1 MPFRKKGK
9 SGGEPTRIFYTCDI
23 HGSEPTYRKF
33 LNAAKFYEV
42 DALVFGG
49 DLMGKLLIPIVREA
63 DGTYRAR
70 LQGQNHHIRGDEEM
84 ERFKRTL
91 QTLGFYWQEM
101 DPDEYRTYEGQQDRI
116 DTLFDVLAK
125 ERLAD
130 WVTLAEERLE
140 GTGVRAYLCG
150 GNDDTDEVLTALD
163 EAPRDRVVN
172 AENRVVPIDDE
183 HVLVTVGYS
192 TPTPW
197 QTPRERTEPEIAE
210 VIEKVVAEVPDPSR
224 AVFNFHC
231 PPLDSS
237 LDTCLKL
244 DVSVWPPTPV
254 IQTGNRCTTAQA
266 AGGDR
271 RARAVSAHRR
281 APWPHPRVA
290 DEPLREDAG
299 VQPGKR
305 VRRGGVARPDRGDQG
320 WWGRRPAVHLRLA
333 RAGEGG
339 DMAEAVAPQVFT
351 RRASGLVRV
360 MSPYSAFIYNIL
372 TMGIIFPWT
381 YV

>member
-1 MPFRKKGK
+1 MPFWKKGR
-9 SGGEPTRIFYTCDI
+9 SGGEPTRIFYACDI

-130 WVTLAEERLE
+130 WVALAEERLE

-150 GNDDTDEVLTALD
+150 GNDDTEEVLTALD

-197 QTPRERTEPEIAE
+197 QTPRERTEPEIAD

-244 DVSVWPPTPV
+244 DASVWPPTPV
-254 IQTGNRCTTAQA
+254 IENRQPVYYGAGSQA
-266 AGGDR
+266 VTDALR
-271 RARAVSAHRR
+271 RYQPTVGLHGHIHESRGMNRYGRTPAFNPGSEYGEGVLRGLI
-281 APWPHPRVA
+281 VA
-290 DEPLREDAG
+290 I
-299 VQPGKR
+299 
-305 VRRGGVARPDRGDQG
+305 RGGEVVGQ
-320 WWGRRPAVHLRLA
+320 
-333 RAGEGG
+333 
-339 DMAEAVAPQVFT
+339 QFT
-351 RRASGLVRV
+351 SG
-360 MSPYSAFIYNIL
+360 
-372 TMGIIFPWT
+372 
-381 YV
+381 

>member
-1 MPFRKKGK
+1 MPFWKKGR
-9 SGGEPTRIFYTCDI
+9 SGGEPTRIFYACDI

-91 QTLGFYWQEM
+91 QKLGLYKQEM
-101 DPDEYRTYEGQQDRI
+101 NRDEDRTYEGQQDRI

-125 ERLAD
+125 ERLAA
-130 WVTLAEERLE
+130 WVALAEERLE

-244 DVSVWPPTPV
+244 DASVWPPTPV
-254 IQTGNRCTTAQA
+254 IQNRQPVYYGAGSQA
-266 AGGDR
+266 VTDALR
-271 RARAVSAHRR
+271 RYQPTVGLHGHIHESRGMNRYGRTPAFNPGSEYGEGVLRGLI
-281 APWPHPRVA
+281 VA
-290 DEPLREDAG
+290 I
-299 VQPGKR
+299 
-305 VRRGGVARPDRGDQG
+305 RGGEVVGQ
-320 WWGRRPAVHLRLA
+320 
-333 RAGEGG
+333 
-339 DMAEAVAPQVFT
+339 QFT
-351 RRASGLVRV
+351 SG
-360 MSPYSAFIYNIL
+360 
-372 TMGIIFPWT
+372 
-381 YV
+381 

>member
-1 MPFRKKGK
+1 
-9 SGGEPTRIFYTCDI
+9 
-23 HGSEPTYRKF
+23 
-33 LNAAKFYEV
+33 
-42 DALVFGG
+42 
-49 DLMGKLLIPIVREA
+49 MGKLLIPIVREA

-130 WVTLAEERLE
+130 WVALAEERLE
-140 GTGVRAYLCG
+140 GSGVRAYLCG

-197 QTPRERTEPEIAE
+197 QTPREKTEPEIAE

-244 DVSVWPPTPV
+244 DASVWPPTPV
-254 IQTGNRCTTAQA
+254 IENRQPVYYGAGSQA
-266 AGGDR
+266 VTDALR
-271 RARAVSAHRR
+271 RYQPTVGLHGHIHESRGMNRYGRTPAFNPGSEYGEGVLRGLI
-281 APWPHPRVA
+281 VA
-290 DEPLREDAG
+290 I
-299 VQPGKR
+299 
-305 VRRGGVARPDRGDQG
+305 RGGEVVGQ
-320 WWGRRPAVHLRLA
+320 
-333 RAGEGG
+333 
-339 DMAEAVAPQVFT
+339 QFT
-351 RRASGLVRV
+351 SG
-360 MSPYSAFIYNIL
+360 
-372 TMGIIFPWT
+372 
-381 YV
+381 

>member
-1 MPFRKKGK
+1 MPFWKKGRT
-9 SGGEPTRIFYTCDI
+9 GGEPTRIFYACDI

-63 DGTYRAR
+63 GGTYRAR
-70 LQGQNHHIRGDEEM
+70 LQGQNHHIRGEEEM

-130 WVTLAEERLE
+130 WVALAEERLE
-140 GTGVRAYLCG
+140 GSGVRAYLCG

-197 QTPRERTEPEIAE
+197 QTPREKTEPEIAE

-244 DVSVWPPTPV
+244 DASVWPPTPV
-254 IQTGNRCTTAQA
+254 IANRQPVYYGAGSQA
-266 AGGDR
+266 VTDALR
-271 RARAVSAHRR
+271 RYQPTVGLHGHIHESRGMNRYGRTPAFNPGSEYGEGVLRGLI
-281 APWPHPRVA
+281 VA
-290 DEPLREDAG
+290 I
-299 VQPGKR
+299 
-305 VRRGGVARPDRGDQG
+305 RGGEVVGQ
-320 WWGRRPAVHLRLA
+320 
-333 RAGEGG
+333 
-339 DMAEAVAPQVFT
+339 QFT
-351 RRASGLVRV
+351 SG
-360 MSPYSAFIYNIL
+360 
-372 TMGIIFPWT
+372 
-381 YV
+381 

>member
-1 MPFRKKGK
+1 MPFWKKGR
-9 SGGEPTRIFYTCDI
+9 SGGEPTRIFYACDI

-150 GNDDTDEVLTALD
+150 GNDDTDEALTALD
-163 EAPRDRVVN
+163 
-172 AENRVVPIDDE
+172 
-183 HVLVTVGYS
+183 
-192 TPTPW
+192 
-197 QTPRERTEPEIAE
+197 
-210 VIEKVVAEVPDPSR
+210 
-224 AVFNFHC
+224 
-231 PPLDSS
+231 
-237 LDTCLKL
+237 
-244 DVSVWPPTPV
+244 
-254 IQTGNRCTTAQA
+254 
-266 AGGDR
+266 
-271 RARAVSAHRR
+271 
-281 APWPHPRVA
+281 
-290 DEPLREDAG
+290 
-299 VQPGKR
+299 
-305 VRRGGVARPDRGDQG
+305 G
-320 WWGRRPAVHLRLA
+320 W
-333 RAGEGG
+333 
-339 DMAEAVAPQVFT
+339 
-351 RRASGLVRV
+351 
-360 MSPYSAFIYNIL
+360 
-372 TMGIIFPWT
+372 
-381 YV
+381 

>member
-1 MPFRKKGK
+1 MPFWRKGRT
-9 SGGEPTRIFYTCDI
+9 GGEPTRIFYACDI

-130 WVTLAEERLE
+130 WVALAEERLE
-140 GTGVRAYLCG
+140 GSGVRAYLCG

-197 QTPRERTEPEIAE
+197 QTPREKTEPEIAE

-244 DVSVWPPTPV
+244 DASVWPPTPV
-254 IQTGNRCTTAQA
+254 IENRQPVYYGAGSQA
-266 AGGDR
+266 VTDALR
-271 RARAVSAHRR
+271 RYQPTVGLHGHIHESRGMNRYGRTPAFNPGSEYGEGVLRGLI
-281 APWPHPRVA
+281 VA
-290 DEPLREDAG
+290 I
-299 VQPGKR
+299 
-305 VRRGGVARPDRGDQG
+305 RGGEVVGQ
-320 WWGRRPAVHLRLA
+320 
-333 RAGEGG
+333 
-339 DMAEAVAPQVFT
+339 QFT
-351 RRASGLVRV
+351 SG
-360 MSPYSAFIYNIL
+360 
-372 TMGIIFPWT
+372 
-381 YV
+381 

>member
-1 MPFRKKGK
+1 MPFWKKGR
-9 SGGEPTRIFYTCDI
+9 SEGEPTRIFYACDI

-70 LQGQNHHIRGDEEM
+70 LQGQNHHISGDEEM

-244 DVSVWPPTPV
+244 DASVWPPTPV
-254 IQTGNRCTTAQA
+254 IENRQPVYYGAGSQA
-266 AGGDR
+266 VTDALR
-271 RARAVSAHRR
+271 RYQPTVGLHGHIHESRGMNRYGRTPAFNPGSEYGEGVLRGLI
-281 APWPHPRVA
+281 VA
-290 DEPLREDAG
+290 I
-299 VQPGKR
+299 
-305 VRRGGVARPDRGDQG
+305 RGGEVVGQ
-320 WWGRRPAVHLRLA
+320 
-333 RAGEGG
+333 
-339 DMAEAVAPQVFT
+339 QFT
-351 RRASGLVRV
+351 SG
-360 MSPYSAFIYNIL
+360 
-372 TMGIIFPWT
+372 
-381 YV
+381 

>member
-1 MPFRKKGK
+1 MPFWKKGK
-9 SGGEPTRIFYTCDI
+9 SEGEPTRIFYACDI

-49 DLMGKLLIPIVREA
+49 DLMGKLLIPIVRET

-116 DTLFDVLAK
+116 DTLFDILAK
-125 ERLAD
+125 ERLAE
-130 WVTLAEERLE
+130 WVALAEERLE

-197 QTPRERTEPEIAE
+197 QTPRERTEPQIAE
-210 VIEKVVAEVPDPSR
+210 VIEKVVAEVPDTSR

-244 DVSVWPPTPV
+244 DASVWPPTPV
-254 IQTGNRCTTAQA
+254 IQNRQPVYYGAGSQA
-266 AGGDR
+266 VTDALR
-271 RARAVSAHRR
+271 RYQPTVGLHGHIHESRGMNRYGRTPAFNPGSEYGEGVLRGLI
-281 APWPHPRVA
+281 VA
-290 DEPLREDAG
+290 I
-299 VQPGKR
+299 
-305 VRRGGVARPDRGDQG
+305 RGGEVVGQ
-320 WWGRRPAVHLRLA
+320 
-333 RAGEGG
+333 
-339 DMAEAVAPQVFT
+339 QFT
-351 RRASGLVRV
+351 SG
-360 MSPYSAFIYNIL
+360 
-372 TMGIIFPWT
+372 
-381 YV
+381 